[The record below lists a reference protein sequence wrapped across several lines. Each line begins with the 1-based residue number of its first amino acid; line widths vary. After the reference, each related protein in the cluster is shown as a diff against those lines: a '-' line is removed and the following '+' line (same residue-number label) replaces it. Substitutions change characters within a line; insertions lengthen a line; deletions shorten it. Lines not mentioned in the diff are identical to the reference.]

1 MEMQEGNGKK
11 VATEVR
17 YLTCDSLLSPRQA
30 PSLCFPLPSCGCVPS
45 PPPLPAVSLIPQL
58 LTEGKAATGRV
69 SLEHKRD
76 GPALS
81 GSLHPTS
88 QLSTPPSLKTL
99 EPQESAHLG
108 SLGSQRVAG
117 LSEDGALGRT
127 SGRWV
132 WIWSK
137 GARGRANAHVCKGA
151 GFSPGR

>member
-1 MEMQEGNGKK
+1 MEMQEGNRKK

-30 PSLCFPLPSCGCVPS
+30 PCLCFPPPKLPVHPFPRCE
-45 PPPLPAVSLIPQL
+45 SLIFQL
-58 LTEGKAATGRV
+58 QAEGKATTSRV

-137 GARGRANAHVCKGA
+137 GARGRAKARMYKGA